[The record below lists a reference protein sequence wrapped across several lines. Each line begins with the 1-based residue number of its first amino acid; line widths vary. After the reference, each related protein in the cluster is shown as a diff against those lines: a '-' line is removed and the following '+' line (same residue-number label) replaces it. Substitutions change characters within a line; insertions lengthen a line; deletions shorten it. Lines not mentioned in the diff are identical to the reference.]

1 MQTEEL
7 VKRVRYLMG
16 MGCSIG
22 AIINITKQSK
32 SRVIATISAIN
43 MVKSNNKKAAALRR
57 KQYAIEAQLAV
68 AKLDR
73 AYAKVGAKI
82 QPDGKVKLREPA

>member
-16 MGCSIG
+16 MGCTVG
-22 AIINITKQSK
+22 AIINITKQPK
-32 SRVIATISAIN
+32 SRVVATISAIN
-43 MVKSNNKKAAALRR
+43 MVKYDNRTAAKLRR
-57 KQYAIEAQLAV
+57 KQYAIDAKLAV
-68 AKLDR
+68 IKLDR
-73 AYAKVGAKI
+73 AYAKVGAKV